1 MKRILS
7 VILSFCIIFSSIG
20 TVSALEIELPKSL
33 EGFTAEVSE
42 MINEYDET
50 ATADEPVFF
59 TAGDEETNDDTYDTN
74 RLIVKSSRKI
84 DTLNSIN
91 YVSGYNDLYILQF
104 ENDEDC
110 DKAMGY
116 YSSLECVEYV
126 QEDGILKETA
136 IEEAEQTVNEAAIG
150 ISSQYQSDIF
160 GYTNAKANMGS
171 APVTIAVVDTG
182 VQNDHEYLSGRVI
195 PTGFDSVYNESCYD
209 TRGHGTH
216 VAGIIVANTKSNVKI
231 KPYKVIG
238 DDGMG
243 TDTQLYL
250 GIQAAIE
257 DGVDIINLSLT
268 RKGESE
274 IVHEAVINAYNAG
287 ITVVAA
293 AGNDNVNL
301 AETFYT
307 PACFDEVICV
317 VNIDANKKRSSTSNW
332 RFNDTLSAP
341 GVDIL
346 SSYVNNTYKVMSG
359 TSMAAPFIS
368 CCVAYLLASGD
379 YYSPDEAYN
388 TLYANSKV
396 GATASIHYVVPGQLI
411 TVNSTC
417 ATPVFTYHSGEF
429 AGYLDVEIT
438 CDTPGATIMYKTSDM
453 NSNTYYEYKGAIRIE
468 EDETI
473 SAYAFCKNY
482 KNSSAVTANYT
493 KSGVDASSF
502 VIDEND
508 VLVGYTGNE
517 ATVEVPDFIN
527 GKSVTSVSA
536 TAFGGNTSI
545 KSVTFTKYLTTIGA
559 SAFKDCTS
567 LVSVYASGCT
577 DIEAE
582 AFSGCTS
589 LKTASITSVVTI
601 GDSAFYG
608 CSALTKLSLS
618 KLTTLGE
625 SAFANSGITTFS
637 ASKLVTI
644 GDYAFKSTLIQ
655 GASFSNVTTIG
666 TKAFENCNNLK
677 SVSFSKIKLIG
688 ADCFVGCNNLTS
700 ASFNS
705 LTVIPSNLFKN
716 CTSLTS
722 VSFQVA
728 TEVNEYAFYGCS
740 ALTNVQL
747 PAIISVGDYAFYGCS
762 GITSLDFTKVTT
774 IGDYSFCN
782 NGFDS
787 IVLPNVVEIG
797 EKAFDNCTAVKSIE
811 LASATEFDTIS
822 FTGLSNVESLNL
834 PKVTEFAFN
843 GGLFVTVFPNLK
855 TFNNENGVEEIPDSF
870 FEGCSQ
876 LESVIFRHYVYVI
889 GDNAFK
895 GTSLKEAKFETAHTF
910 GESCFSDIPTLET
923 VIFNAF
929 GSDDDF
935 SIFSGS
941 ENIKSIEM
949 TNLTKLPE
957 DFNCLELFP
966 LIIRFNSHVRDVPD
980 YAFKNCKDLSRF
992 LFTYTETIGI
1002 EAFMGTAI
1010 TNPDCGMLIEIGA
1023 GAFKDCKNLGI
1034 VKLPMLKYIDLSVF
1048 ENSESSVTELNLKGL
1063 TNITEEDA
1071 ESFNFSKFISLKSV
1085 NLSSINVIPAKAF
1098 KDCPALTDVS
1108 LGQCTKICEEA
1119 FAYCT
1124 SLESVKIN
1132 NVTAIEKNAFKNCA
1146 SLQSF
1151 EANSVTEFDFTTFDG
1166 CSNLKSLSFNAL
1178 TQVPVDD
1185 NGKFNIKGL
1194 DNLESFSAN
1203 KLKIIPDNFFKDCT
1217 KLTTVSFAEATE
1229 VGDYAFYNTSL
1240 TDYDLS
1246 SVNCIGDYAFY
1257 GTDISEFNE
1266 NSVTSVGEYAFASC
1280 LSLSDIGLNNVEH
1293 LPVSALYGSTGITRI
1308 LLESVSE
1315 LPVTEA
1321 GVSYVSDKPLL
1332 VTFNCYS
1339 VNEIPNDYFANNS
1352 NLVNIAMENVKIIG
1366 ERAFKDVPLNGEVEY
1381 GCVEIV
1387 GDYAFYDSEIED
1399 ISCETLVEIGDYAFY
1414 GTSLS
1419 AAYLDCATEIGDYAF
1434 ANCQYLTTFL
1444 VYNENPETDN
1454 VKLGVGV
1461 CENDTALVNVALYDI
1476 DIELPAY
1483 FFKNCSKLSKLYATD
1498 EWRNSQTTNLADLK
1512 SLGKESLYGCTSMA
1526 FSKIK
1531 LSDIEYIGENAC
1543 VGILSKLNGDDVVLS
1558 NLKYVDAG
1566 GFGNWNCR
1574 SLALENAE
1582 VIKDL
1587 PECEYV
1593 VIGSDI
1599 KDFSCENTETI
1610 ICAYENSVV
1619 EVFCKSNGLNFKKYN
1634 STDAIYLDVDPV
1646 LTGYDYWLNFEAIG
1660 FNPTYE
1666 WYACN
1671 NSDRSDAVLIET
1683 TFADPKK
1690 IDPIKLFVEDYEENK
1705 YTYFFCVA
1713 TSTENGNV
1721 LKIQSQ
1727 LCKNIFATIKGV
1739 DDTFIDFIDE
1749 VIFTDSLDNIN
1760 TLDNII
1766 TVDGDINVTPS
1777 YSTVDMNCYGT
1788 GSVVDILNGEVVV
1801 MSETIIVLG
1810 DINGDAVIDVLDVA
1824 EIEKASNENFN
1835 AITSYE
1841 RELAADVNRDEFID
1855 EYDYQAVVNKAL
1867 A

>member
-1 MKRILS
+1 MKKILS
-7 VILSFCIIFSSIG
+7 LLLSLSIIFSSISA
-20 TVSALEIELPKSL
+20 VSALDIELPKSL
-33 EGFTAEVSE
+33 EGFTAAVSE

-50 ATADEPVFF
+50 VTAEEPVFF
-59 TAGDEETNDDTYDTN
+59 TADDETNAEDVYDTN

-110 DKAMGY
+110 DEAFEY

-136 IEEAEQTVNEAAIG
+136 IEETEPTINEAAIG

-171 APVTIAVVDTG
+171 ATVTIAVVDTG

-238 DDGMG
+238 DDGTG

-274 IVHEAVINAYNAG
+274 IVHEAVQNAYNAG

-293 AGNDNVNL
+293 AGNDNANL
-301 AETFYT
+301 SETFYT
-307 PACFDEVICV
+307 PACFEEVICV

-411 TVNSTC
+411 TVNNTC
-417 ATPVFTYHSGEF
+417 ATPVFTFQSGEF

-482 KNSSAVTANYT
+482 KNSASVTANYI
-493 KSGVDASSF
+493 KSGIDASSF

-517 ATVEVPDFIN
+517 TTVEVPDFIN
-527 GKSVTSVSA
+527 GKSVTAVSA
-536 TAFGGNTSI
+536 TAFGGNNFI

-618 KLTTLGE
+618 KLTTLGK
-625 SAFANSGITTFS
+625 SAFMNSGITTFT

-644 GDYAFKSTLIQ
+644 GDYAFKGTLIQ

-677 SVSFSKIKLIG
+677 SVSFSKVELVG
-688 ADCFVGCNNLTS
+688 SDCFVGCDNLTS
-700 ASFNS
+700 ASFNA
-705 LTVIPSNLFKN
+705 LIVIPSNLFKD

-722 VSFQVA
+722 ASFSVA
-728 TEVNEYAFYGCS
+728 TEVCDYAFYGCS
-740 ALTNVQL
+740 ALTTIEL
-747 PAIISVGDYAFYGCS
+747 PKIITVGDFAFYGCS
-762 GITSLDFTKVTT
+762 GITSFDFTNTT
-774 IGDYSFCN
+774 SIGDYAFSET
-782 NGFDS
+782 GLVS
-787 IVLPNVVEIG
+787 ILLPNTDTKLG
-797 EKAFDNCTAVKSIE
+797 EKAFYDCEDVKSLE
-811 LASATEFDTIS
+811 LSYLNAFDTLD
-822 FTGLSNVESLNL
+822 FVGMPNVESVVV
-834 PKVTEFAFN
+834 PRVTAFDFN
-843 GGLFVTVFPNLK
+843 GGSFAEVFPNIK
-855 TFNNENGVEEIPDSF
+855 AFDNNMGIDEIPDGF
-870 FEGCSQ
+870 FDGCSR
-876 LESVIFRHYVYVI
+876 LEAVSFRYYVYVI
-889 GDNAFK
+889 GANAFR
-895 GTSLKEAKFETAHTF
+895 GTALKEIIFKAAHTL
-910 GESCFSDIPTLET
+910 GENCFANIPTLET
-923 VIFNAF
+923 VDLSSANHI
-929 GSDDDF
+929 DF

-941 ENIKSIEM
+941 ENVTSM
-949 TNLTKLPE
+949 NVHNLKEFPE
-957 DFNCLELFP
+957 GFKCNELFP
-966 LIIRFNSHVRDVPD
+966 NIKYFDSACVVNVPD
-980 YAFKNCKDLSRF
+980 YCFKNCSNLSSYAF
-992 LFTYTETIGI
+992 IYTESIGY
-1002 EAFMGTAI
+1002 EAFCGTALSEI
-1010 TNPDCGMLIEIGA
+1010 DCDKVTSISP
-1023 GAFKDCKNLGI
+1023 GAFKDCENLSI
-1034 VKLPMLKYIDLSVF
+1034 IKLPKLTDIDLNIF
-1048 ENSESSVTELNLKGL
+1048 ENSEATITEFDLKGIS
-1063 TNITEEDA
+1063 TVTVEDEER
-1071 ESFNFSKFISLKSV
+1071 FNFSKFISLKSI
-1085 NLSSINVIPAKAF
+1085 NLNSITVIPARSF
-1098 KDCPALTDVS
+1098 KDCPALTNVS

-1124 SLESVKIN
+1124 SLVTMKIN
-1132 NVTAIEKNAFKNCA
+1132 KVIDIEKNAFRYCA
-1146 SLQSF
+1146 SLQNF
-1151 EANSVTEFDFTTFDG
+1151 EANSVTAFDFTTFDG
-1166 CSNLKSLSFNAL
+1166 CSNLKALSFNSL
-1178 TQVPVDD
+1178 TQVPVNDD
-1185 NGKFNIKGL
+1185 GKLNIKGL

-1203 KLKIIPDNFFKDCT
+1203 KLVVIPDNFLKDCK
-1217 KLTTVSFAEATE
+1217 KLKTISFESATE
-1229 VGDYAFYNTSL
+1229 IGDYAFYNTSISNYTL
-1240 TDYDLS
+1240 PNVYK
-1246 SVNCIGDYAFY
+1246 IGDYAFY
-1257 GTDISEFNE
+1257 GAN
-1266 NSVTSVGEYAFASC
+1266 VTNMIMPEVVSVGKYTFAECDSLSTVTLSQVRTVGEGAFYGCDELTSIV
-1280 LSLSDIGLNNVEH
+1280 LSLVEA
-1293 LPVSALYGSTGITRI
+1293 LPVSAISYCPNMTNIEIPL
-1308 LLESVSE
+1308 VSE
-1315 LPVTEA
+1315 LPVEEDGTT
-1321 GVSYVSDKPLL
+1321 YVSDKPEL
-1332 VTFNCYS
+1332 VSFTAEY
-1339 VNEIPNDYFANNS
+1339 VTVIPDDYFINNP
-1352 NLVNIAMENVKIIG
+1352 LLQDAVIYEAVYIG
-1366 ERAFKDVPLNGEVEY
+1366 DRAFMNTDLRDIYSANIEY
-1381 GCVEIV
+1381 V
-1387 GDYAFYDSEIED
+1387 
-1399 ISCETLVEIGDYAFY
+1399 GDYAFY
-1414 GTSLS
+1414 GTELS
-1419 AAYLDCATEIGDYAF
+1419 NAYLDCATAIGDYAF
-1434 ANCQYLTTFL
+1434 ADCNYLNTFV
-1444 VYNENPETDN
+1444 VYTDFSE
-1454 VKLGVGV
+1454 VTLGEGV
-1461 CENDTALVNVALYDI
+1461 CENDLSLSHAAIYGS

-1483 FFKNCSKLSKLYATD
+1483 FFKNCSKLSRLYATD
-1498 EWRNSQTTNLADLK
+1498 EWRISQTTNLADLK

-1543 VGILSKLNGDDVVLS
+1543 VGVLSKLNGDDVVLS
-1558 NLKYVDAG
+1558 NLKYVGAG

-1587 PECEYV
+1587 PNCEYV

-1599 KDFSCENTETI
+1599 KEFSCENTETI
-1610 ICAYENSVV
+1610 ICAYEDSVV
-1619 EVFCKSNGLNFKKYN
+1619 DEFCENNNLNFKNYN
-1634 STDAIYLDVDPV
+1634 SIDAIYLDVDPV
-1646 LTGYDYWLNFEAIG
+1646 LIGYDYRLNFEAIG
-1660 FNPTYE
+1660 FNPIYE

-1671 NSDRSDAVLIET
+1671 NSDRSDAILIET
-1683 TFADPKK
+1683 TFADPKT

-1705 YTYFFCVA
+1705 YKYFFCVA

-1739 DDTFIDFIDE
+1739 DNTFIDFIEE

-1766 TVDGDINVTPS
+1766 TVDGNINVTPS
-1777 YSTVDMNCYGT
+1777 YSTVGINCYGT
-1788 GSVVDILNGEVVV
+1788 GSMVDILNGDEIV
-1801 MSETIIVLG
+1801 MSEMIIVLG
-1810 DINGDAVIDVLDVA
+1810 DITGDAVIDVLDVA
-1824 EIEKASNENFN
+1824 EIEKASNANLN
-1835 AITSYE
+1835 GITSYE
-1841 RELAADVNRDEFID
+1841 GELAADVNRDEFID
-1855 EYDYQAVVNKAL
+1855 ALDYQAAVNKAL